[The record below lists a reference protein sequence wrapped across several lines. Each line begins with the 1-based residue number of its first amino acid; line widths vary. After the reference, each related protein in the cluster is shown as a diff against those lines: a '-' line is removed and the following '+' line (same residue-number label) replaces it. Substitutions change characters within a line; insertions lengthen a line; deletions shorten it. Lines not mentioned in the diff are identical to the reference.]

1 VSPITLDAEIKD
13 EVGKKIQAYLLRELD
28 IEIGNFDAQF
38 FLDFLAE
45 QVGYVYYNRGLSDS
59 LSAVE
64 GKMEEFSDLIYQ
76 LEKDGPD

>member
-1 VSPITLDAEIKD
+1 MSPITLDAEIKD

-38 FLDFLAE
+38 FLDFLTE
-45 QVGYVYYNRGLSDS
+45 QVGYVYYNRGLRDS